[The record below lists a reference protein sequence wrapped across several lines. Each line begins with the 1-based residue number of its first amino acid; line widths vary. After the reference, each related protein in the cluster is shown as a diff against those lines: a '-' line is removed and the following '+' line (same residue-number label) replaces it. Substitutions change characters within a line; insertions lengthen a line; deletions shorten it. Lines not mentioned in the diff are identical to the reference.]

1 MRYSKPSLYPQ
12 GEARLLIRK
21 FNKHGI
27 MSMDKQEKKLFM
39 LRKKARKLSSPKE

>member
-1 MRYSKPSLYPQ
+1 MRYSKPSLYPH
-12 GEARLLIRK
+12 EARLLIRK